1 MDEMRIYD
9 LQISQEKEDVKISVS
24 IESGRLGFKELWFS
38 TPKMYETCLC
48 KSRMDGFLIGMLF
61 PAMQYGE
68 DIHVRGCISE
78 KLLFN
83 LNNYVVPLLLTFSPS
98 CKHIKITADETS
110 AERFDCNGVGTGF
123 SGGVD
128 SFCTIYD
135 RLELE
140 SSPDYKIN
148 SLLFL
153 NVGSHSWGDQK
164 DFESAKNK
172 FQERYNY
179 LRKFTDEVGID
190 FITLDSNL
198 HAFHPWGHQK
208 THTLTSAAGVLM
220 LQSYYSKYYYAS
232 SGLSYNDLLLNA
244 IRYKDVSVGAYC
256 DPILLPLLSTES
268 LELIPD
274 GTQYTRTEKML
285 HIIDYE
291 PVRRYLNVC
300 VSSDDSHENCSV
312 CSKCCRTLMTL
323 SSVGKL
329 DQFSHLFDIEKYQ
342 KKAERRY
349 ICEQMLVSNKDPYA
363 RQSIELARQ
372 HGVKLPHL
380 LFCHI
385 YCKAYWARRYVV
397 KMLKAIL
404 PPAAIN
410 IIKGLMRRE
419 KD

>member
-9 LQISQEKEDVKISVS
+9 LQISQENEDVKISVS
-24 IESGRLGFKELWFS
+24 IESGRIGFKELWFS
-38 TPKMYETCLC
+38 TPKKYEACLC
-48 KSRMDGFLIGMLF
+48 KSRMDGFLVGMIY
-61 PAMQYGE
+61 PAMKYGE
-68 DIHVRGCISE
+68 DIHVRGCVSE

-83 LNNYVVPLLLTFSPS
+83 LNNYVVPLLLVFSPS

-110 AERFDCNGVGTGF
+110 TERFDCNWVGTGF

-128 SFCTIYD
+128 SSCTIYD

-140 SSPDYKIN
+140 NSLDYKIN
-148 SLLFL
+148 SFLFL

-164 DFESAKNK
+164 DLEFAKNK
-172 FQERYNY
+172 FQKRYDY
-179 LRKFTDEVGID
+179 LKRFTDEIGLD
-190 FITLDSNL
+190 FIPLDSNL

-208 THTLTSAAGVLM
+208 THTLTTAAGVL
-220 LQSYYSKYYYAS
+220 LLEGFFRKYYYS
-232 SGLSYNDLLLNA
+232 SLGWSYSEIFRYHETYMDSDIA
-244 IRYKDVSVGAYC
+244 IF

-274 GTQYTRTEKML
+274 GFQYTRTEKTL

-291 PVRRYLNVC
+291 LFRRYLNVC
-300 VSSDDSHENCSV
+300 VSTEDSHKNCSV

-323 SSVGKL
+323 RSLGKI
-329 DQFSHLFDIEKYQ
+329 DQFSHLFDIEKYK

-349 ICEQMLVSNKDPYA
+349 ICEQMLVRKKDPYA
-363 RQSIELARQ
+363 RQNIELARQ
-372 HGVKLPHL
+372 HDMELPHF

-385 YCKAYWARRYVV
+385 LCKAYWVKKYAV

-404 PPAAIN
+404 PSAMIDW
-410 IIKGLMRRE
+410 IKGLMRRG